1 MVLSKPQS
9 ESSHVM
15 CPVHRLREALVSMN
29 AALGSEN
36 QIIPVTTMILIEAT
50 LSKEFREF
58 LETIQRQG
66 T

>member
-9 ESSHVM
+9 ESSRVI
-15 CPVHRLREALVSMN
+15 CPVHRLREALVGMN
-29 AALGSEN
+29 ADLGSEN
-36 QIIPVTTMILIEAT
+36 PIIPVKT
-50 LSKEFREF
+50 LTLTEDMVSKEFPEF